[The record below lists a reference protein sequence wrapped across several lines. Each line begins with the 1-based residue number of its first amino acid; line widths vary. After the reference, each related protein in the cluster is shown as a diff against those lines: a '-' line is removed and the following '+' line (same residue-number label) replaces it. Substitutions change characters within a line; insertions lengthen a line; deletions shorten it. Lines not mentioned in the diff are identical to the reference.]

1 MSTDPLDRSEE
12 DVAKEIFKPI
22 EELIAKEEEELKKV
36 DEEIHEAERKS
47 KPVLDPER

>member
-1 MSTDPLDRSEE
+1 MSMDPLNRSEE

-22 EELIAKEEEELKKV
+22 EELLAKEEEELKKV
-36 DEEIHEAERKS
+36 EEEIHEAERKS